1 MTSIRRRL
9 LFILLGFFVVTW
21 LALAVG
27 SYISTRHEVEEL
39 FDAQLAQSARVL
51 LALLQ
56 HEIEEDEEE
65 FDFSGPTLK
74 YPDRHPYE
82 EKLAFQVWKG
92 NKLVLRAPNA
102 PDTHLAT
109 RLGHA
114 DQHVGGEQLWR
125 VFALMDPSGTLRLEV
140 GERYDVRNE
149 LITEILWQLMLPLL
163 LALPLLALLI
173 RTGIL
178 RGLRPLHRAASEI
191 ANRSPRQLQPLAL
204 DDAPDEI
211 KPLIRALNDL
221 LARLAQALEGERR
234 FTANAAHELRTPLAG
249 LKAQAQVAL
258 RATQNDDRR
267 QALAQIERG
276 VDRATHLVAQL
287 LTLARI
293 DPESASSRYERVDL
307 TRLAAGVMA
316 EIAPAALGKHI
327 DMTLGE
333 QDRGVVLGDA
343 AALAILLRNLLDNA
357 IRYTPRGGRLAV
369 ETQTLMHVV
378 RLCVSDTGPGIPAAQ
393 RERAFDRFYRLPGT
407 PDSGCGL
414 GLSIVQRIVELHSA
428 RIALVTPEGGQGLR
442 VEIDFPTS
450 PPAPPGQDL
459 GGPSGLARKRRFS
472 VHGVCRHQ

>member
-9 LFILLGFFVVTW
+9 LVILLGFFVVTW
-21 LALAVG
+21 LALAIG

-56 HEIEEDEEE
+56 HEIEEDEKE

-74 YPDRHPYE
+74 YPDKHPYE
-82 EKLAFQVWKG
+82 EKLAFQVWRG

-102 PDTHLAT
+102 PDAHLAT

-114 DQHVGGEQLWR
+114 DQHIGDQQWR
-125 VFALMDPSGTLRLEV
+125 VFALMDPSRTLRLEV

-163 LALPLLALLI
+163 LTPPLLALLI
-173 RTGIL
+173 RAGIV
-178 RGLRPLHRAASEI
+178 RGLRPLHRAAMEI

-204 DDAPDEI
+204 DDVPDEI
-211 KPLIRALNDL
+211 KPLIGALNDL

-258 RATQNDDRR
+258 RATNNEDRR

-293 DPESASSRYERVDL
+293 DPEAASSRYERVDL

-316 EIAPAALGKHI
+316 ELAPAALDKHI
-327 DMTLGE
+327 EMTLGE
-333 QDRGVVLGDA
+333 QDRGVVRGDA

-357 IRYTPRGGRLAV
+357 IRYTPPGGHVAV
-369 ETQTLMHVV
+369 ETHTLAHAV
-378 RLCVSDTGPGIPAAQ
+378 RLCVSDTGPGIPPGQ

-414 GLSIVQRIVELHSA
+414 GLSIVRRIAELHSA
-428 RIALVTPEGGQGLR
+428 RIALVSPEGESGLR
-442 VEIDFPTS
+442 VEIDFP
-450 PPAPPGQDL
+450 APVAG
-459 GGPSGLARKRRFS
+459 AA
-472 VHGVCRHQ
+472 

>member
-9 LFILLGFFVVTW
+9 LFILLGLFLVTW
-21 LALAVG
+21 LALATG

-51 LALLQ
+51 LALLH

-65 FDFSGPTLK
+65 FRFSGPTLK
-74 YPDRHPYE
+74 YPEKHPYE

-92 NKLVLRAPNA
+92 ERLVLRAPNA
-102 PDTHLAT
+102 PATHLAA

-114 DQHVGGEQLWR
+114 DQHIGDQPWR
-125 VFALMDPSGTLRLEV
+125 VFALMDSSGTLRLEV

-163 LALPLLALLI
+163 LTLPLLAVLI
-173 RTGIL
+173 HTGIV
-178 RGLRPLHRAASEI
+178 RGLRPLHRAAAEI
-191 ANRSPRQLQPLAL
+191 ADRSPRQLQPLAL

-211 KPLIRALNDL
+211 KPLIRALNGL

-249 LKAQAQVAL
+249 LKAQAQLAL
-258 RATQNDDRR
+258 RASQNEDRR

-293 DPESASSRYERVDL
+293 DPESAGSRYEPVEL

-316 EIAPAALGKHI
+316 ELAPTAIEKRIDLAL
-327 DMTLGE
+327 DE
-333 QDRGVVLGDA
+333 QDPGIVRGDA

-357 IRYTPRGGRLAV
+357 IRYTPPGGRVSV
-369 ETQTLMHVV
+369 ETHTLAHRV
-378 RLCVSDTGPGIPAAQ
+378 RLCVRDSGPGIPADL

-414 GLSIVQRIVELHSA
+414 GLSIVQRIVELHGA
-428 RIALVTPEGGQGLR
+428 GIALVTPEDGPGLR
-442 VEIDFPTS
+442 VEIEFPMIVTN
-450 PPAPPGQDL
+450 A
-459 GGPSGLARKRRFS
+459 
-472 VHGVCRHQ
+472 

>member
-9 LFILLGFFVVTW
+9 LVILLGLFLATW
-21 LALAVG
+21 LGLATGTYV
-27 SYISTRHEVEEL
+27 STRHEVEEL

-56 HEIEEDEEE
+56 HEIEEEKEE
-65 FDFSGPTLK
+65 FDFSAPTLI
-74 YPDRHPYE
+74 YPDKHPYE
-82 EKLAFQVWKG
+82 GKLAFQVWRG
-92 NKLVLRAPNA
+92 DKLVLRAPNA
-102 PDTHLAT
+102 PDAHLAT

-114 DQHVGGEQLWR
+114 DQHVGDQPWR
-125 VFALMDPSGTLRLEV
+125 VFAMNDPSGTLRLEV
-140 GERYDVRNE
+140 GERYDVRSE

-163 LALPLLALLI
+163 LTLPLLALLM
-173 RTGIL
+173 RTGIV
-178 RGLRPLHRAASEI
+178 RGLRPLYRAATEI
-191 ANRSPRQLQPLAL
+191 ADRSPRQMQPVVL

-221 LARLAQALEGERR
+221 LRRLGQALEGERR

-258 RATQNDDRR
+258 RATQNEDRR

-287 LTLARI
+287 LTLARV
-293 DPESASSRYERVDL
+293 DPEAASSSHENVDL

-316 EIAPAALGKHI
+316 ELAPAALDKHI
-327 DMTLGE
+327 EMTLDEHG
-333 QDRGVVLGDA
+333 RGIVRGDA

-357 IRYTPRGGRLAV
+357 IRYTPVGGSIAV
-369 ETQTLMHVV
+369 RAQTATGTV
-378 RLCVSDTGPGIPAAQ
+378 RLCVSDTGPGIPPEQ

-414 GLSIVQRIVELHSA
+414 GLSIVQRIAELHSA
-428 RIALVTPEGGQGLR
+428 SIALVTPEDGQGLR
-442 VEIDFPTS
+442 VEVQFP
-450 PPAPPGQDL
+450 AVAVG
-459 GGPSGLARKRRFS
+459 AA
-472 VHGVCRHQ
+472 